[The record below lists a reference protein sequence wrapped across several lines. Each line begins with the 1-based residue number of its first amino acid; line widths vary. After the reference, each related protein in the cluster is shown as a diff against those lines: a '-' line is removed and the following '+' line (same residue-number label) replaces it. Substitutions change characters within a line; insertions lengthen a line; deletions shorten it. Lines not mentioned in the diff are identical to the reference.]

1 MITSSSS
8 TTTTT
13 TTTTT
18 SPVIIPISSV
28 LHVLGRNYDES
39 ILLTSKYNQVIFLF
53 YIIFIILRIMKKK
66 KKRIDN
72 VYLSVLIKLINFGF
86 DL

>member
-1 MITSSSS
+1 MYFRFLIMITSSSS
-8 TTTTT
+8 TTT
-13 TTTTT
+13 
-18 SPVIIPISSV
+18 SPIIIPISSV

-53 YIIFIILRIMKKK
+53 YIIFIVLRIMKK

-72 VYLSVLIKLINFGF
+72 VYLSVFIKLINFGF